1 MRLKLPEVTVYRLA
15 LYLRVLE
22 KLTREGREIVR
33 SEELARLCGV
43 SSAQLRKDLSYLGT
57 FGVRG
62 VGYQVRSLE
71 RQLRRILGRDRLWH
85 LALAGLNELGQALLA
100 EKRLAEKGFRFVAI
114 FDWREEWIGKIINE
128 VYVYSLEQMPY
139 LVKESEI
146 EIGVITLGGPKAHEM
161 LEALSAAG
169 VRAILNLGPEPLEAP
184 RKDFIFRNADLTLSF
199 DLVTFALGS
208 YHGALR

>member
-1 MRLKLPEVTVYRLA
+1 MKLKLPEITVYRLA

-22 KLTREGREIVR
+22 RLSREGRELVR

-43 SSAQLRKDLSYLGT
+43 SPAQLRKDLSFVGT

-71 RQLRRILGRDRLWH
+71 RELKRILGRDRIWH
-85 LALAGLNELGQALLA
+85 LALAGLNELGKALLA
-100 EKRLAEKGFRFVAI
+100 ERRLQEKGFRFVAA
-114 FDWREEWIGKIINE
+114 FDWREEWIGKVIHE

-146 EIGVITLGGPKAHEM
+146 EIGVITLAGEKAREM
-161 LEALSAAG
+161 VQALSRSG
-169 VRAILNLGPEPLEAP
+169 IRAILNLGPEPLENP
-184 RKDFIFRNADLTLSF
+184 RPDLIFRHADLTLSF
-199 DLVTFALGS
+199 DLVSFALSSGYGS
-208 YHGALR
+208 VR

>member
-1 MRLKLPEVTVYRLA
+1 MKLKLPEVTVYRLA

-22 KLTREGREIVR
+22 RLAREGREIVR

-43 SSAQLRKDLSYLGT
+43 SSAQLRKDLSYIGT

-71 RQLRRILGRDRLWH
+71 RELRRILGRDRLWH

-100 EKRLAEKGFRFVAI
+100 EKRLAEKGFRFVAV
-114 FDWREEWIGKIINE
+114 FDWREEWIGKIVHE

-139 LVKESEI
+139 IVKESEI
-146 EIGVITLGGPKAHEM
+146 EIGVITFGGTKAREM
-161 LEALSAAG
+161 LEALTAAG
-169 VRAILNLGPEPLEAP
+169 VKAILNLGPEPLEAP
-184 RKDFIFRNADLTLSF
+184 RKDLIFRNADLTLSF

-208 YHGALR
+208 GDGALR

>member
-1 MRLKLPEVTVYRLA
+1 MKLKLPEITVYRLA

-22 KLTREGREIVR
+22 RLSREGRELVR

-43 SSAQLRKDLSYLGT
+43 SPAQLRKDLSFVGT

-71 RQLRRILGRDRLWH
+71 RELKRILGRDRIWH
-85 LALAGLNELGQALLA
+85 LALAGLNELGKALLA
-100 EKRLAEKGFRFVAI
+100 ERRLQEKGFRFVAV
-114 FDWREEWIGKIINE
+114 FDWREEWIGKVIHE

-146 EIGVITLGGPKAHEM
+146 EIGVITLAGEKAREM
-161 LEALSAAG
+161 VQALSRSG
-169 VRAILNLGPEPLEAP
+169 IRAILNLGPEPLEAP
-184 RKDFIFRNADLTLSF
+184 RSDLIFRHADLTLSF
-199 DLVTFALGS
+199 DLVSFALSSGYGS
-208 YHGALR
+208 VR